1 MNVRVW
7 ELGSFPPKLAAT
19 LLDRLPAP
27 FLGGEIA
34 GERLPAEAAYDRT
47 RAQFDA
53 VRLLAAVPQAEPGWL
68 HLAVTGLDL
77 FLPALTYVF
86 GVSELGRGR
95 SVVSVFRLQ
104 PDLDGSDA
112 DRLLHRRLVVE
123 AVHELGHSMGLVHCP
138 VSDCAMRRSAWVEAV
153 DLKRPAY
160 CSACLELCRRGM
172 PTPPE

>member
-1 MNVRVW
+1 VNVRVW

-19 LLDRLPAP
+19 LLERLPPP
-27 FLGGEIA
+27 FAGGEVA
-34 GERLPAEAAYDRT
+34 GERLPTGFAYDRT

-53 VRLLAAVPQAEPGWL
+53 VRLLAEIPPAEPGWL
-68 HLAVTGLDL
+68 HLAVTGADL

-86 GVSELGRGR
+86 GVSALGLGR

-104 PDLDGSDA
+104 PEFDGPDA
-112 DRLLHRRLVVE
+112 ERLLHRRLLVE

-153 DLKRPAY
+153 DLKQPAY
-160 CSACLELCRRGM
+160 CAACLELCRGGV
-172 PTPPE
+172 PVLPE